1 MVTTSTYAKHF
12 FLPGEN
18 LTSTGKL
25 NNTDTK
31 KVFSLLKEDLNF
43 KKANLAKKEID
54 MTRNVVWICPKCG
67 HTHVGA
73 TAISSCPICNSDYEK
88 N

>member
-1 MVTTSTYAKHF
+1 MNTTSTYAKHF
-12 FLPGEN
+12 FLPGES
-18 LTSTGKL
+18 LTLSKAIS
-25 NNTDTK
+25 NIDTK
-31 KVFSLLKEDLNF
+31 KVFSLLKEDF
-43 KKANLAKKEID
+43 ASKKVSSSKKDID

-73 TAISSCPICNSDYEK
+73 TTNSSCPICNSDYQK

>member
-1 MVTTSTYAKHF
+1 MDTTSTYAKHF
-12 FLPGEN
+12 FLPGES
-18 LTSTGKL
+18 LTLSKAL
-25 NNTDTK
+25 NSFDTK
-31 KVFSLLKEDLNF
+31 KAFSLLKEDFTFRKSNSN
-43 KKANLAKKEID
+43 KKDID

-73 TAISSCPICNSDYEK
+73 TANSSCPICNSNYEK